1 MKVLVM
7 SDTHGYI
14 YNARRAIDR
23 NPDVE
28 LVIHLGDYFRDA
40 VQLSQLYPNIKFE
53 YIYGNCDFGIQNFS
67 TDKTLEIMGK
77 RIFITHGHRYSVKW
91 NYDNIL
97 DKASAEKAEV
107 VLFGH
112 THVSVIDYVKNTL
125 VINPGSISESRSSK
139 PESYVILE
147 ITDEDIKSDIIYV

>member
-14 YNARRAIDR
+14 FNAKRAIEKNR
-23 NPDVE
+23 DVE

-40 VQLSQLYPNIKFE
+40 LQLSQLYPDIKFE
-53 YIYGNCDFGIQNFS
+53 YIYGNCDFGIDNIS
-67 TDKTLEIMGK
+67 PDRTIEILGK
-77 RIFITHGHRYSVKW
+77 RIFITHGHKYSVKW
-91 NYDNIL
+91 SYDNIL
-97 DKASAEKAEV
+97 AKASLEKADA

-125 VINPGSISESRSSK
+125 IINPGSISESRSSN
-139 PESYVILE
+139 PESYAILE
-147 ITDEDIKSDIIYV
+147 ITEDDIKSDIIYI